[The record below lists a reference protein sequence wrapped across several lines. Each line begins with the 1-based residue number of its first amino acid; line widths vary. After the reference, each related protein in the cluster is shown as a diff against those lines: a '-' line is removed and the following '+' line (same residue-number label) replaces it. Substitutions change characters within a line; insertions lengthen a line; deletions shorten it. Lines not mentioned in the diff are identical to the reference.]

1 MYQCLSQLKFCK
13 VNPGF
18 HACVRTKHNA
28 ARCLTMYGHQCSQAI
43 PVFAIKACVLATKLH
58 MLNFCETCAAICCD
72 CDLWEPIAQITKKFL
87 SSKKREKLKPKN
99 ITTFGKSLFLTQ
111 YWMRY
116 AIYIPLNTKDLV
128 INLVMVAYEN
138 Q

>member
-1 MYQCLSQLKFCK
+1 M
-13 VNPGF
+13 
-18 HACVRTKHNA
+18 
-28 ARCLTMYGHQCSQAI
+28 
-43 PVFAIKACVLATKLH
+43 LATKSQ
-58 MLNFCETCAAICCD
+58 MVNFCETCAAICCD

-116 AIYIPLNTKDLV
+116 AIYIPPITKKFILNLT
-128 INLVMVAYEN
+128 MVAYGNRQNAITFARANNSDFFVSTETFNGN
-138 Q
+138 QDVGKGVICPDALPGATNNFY